1 MDPYIEQRNIWVDF
15 HADLA
20 SEIRAQLNA
29 QIRPTYFARLTPYS
43 TYEVVEIAQ
52 SRIHAIRPDVGV
64 LHRRE
69 PPVHAGPKGRPV
81 AVLDVAID
89 IDGVAPVESM
99 VALEAPLEIL
109 SVEILQTD
117 NEVLVTAIE
126 ILSPVNKQPGHDAH
140 ADYLRKR
147 RELLRSDVHLI
158 EIDLLRGGERPP
170 LEAPVP
176 PAPYYITLSRA
187 QRRPFVVVWP
197 IPLNARL
204 PTIPVPLNAPDPDV
218 PLKLNEIVVAVYERG
233 GYDVQI
239 DYRQPPPPPDLWP
252 EEVAW
257 VERLLAEIRG

>member
-1 MDPYIEQRNIWVDF
+1 MQRRD
-15 HADLA
+15 
-20 SEIRAQLNA
+20 
-29 QIRPTYFARLTPYS
+29 
-43 TYEVVEIAQ
+43 
-52 SRIHAIRPDVGV
+52 
-64 LHRRE
+64 
-69 PPVHAGPKGRPV
+69 PPVHAGPKGGDPLGAV
-81 AVLDVAID
+81 AVLDVAVD
-89 IDGVAPVESM
+89 IDTDVVAPVVSQ

-147 RELLRSDVHLI
+147 RELLRSNVHLI

-187 QRRPFVVVWP
+187 QRRPFVAVWP
-197 IPLNARL
+197 IPLNGRL
-204 PTIPVPLNAPDPDV
+204 PTLPVPLTAPDPDV
-218 PLKLNEIVVAVYERG
+218 LLKLNDIVATVYERG

-239 DYRQPPPPPDLWP
+239 DYHQPMPPPELWP
-252 EEVAW
+252 EEVDW